1 MPSPTQVTAPPA
13 QRPGGPPASSGG
25 PSRFNVAIDPIKLI
39 RQHLLLLM
47 FAGVV
52 GVGLG
57 VASHI
62 ALRRVYPLF
71 RGEAAFEYY
80 GVLDDIA
87 AQASTVGVGGG
98 EEIER
103 FVNTQRLIMTSDQ
116 LLREAVNDPLIRQ
129 ETGWAQQFV
138 ERSTNRF
145 NSVKA
150 AIELEDIINARA
162 VPDTNV
168 ILLSAVTTDPS
179 DAANIVNAIVNEYV
193 RRTANS
199 TRIDVLDIE
208 ESLTNRLNAI
218 REERRLLE
226 ARMERMLLDNNL
238 TSTDETATREYAT
251 IQQLLP
257 QLQELRLELETA
269 RARRDSYL
277 ELLQA
282 PGGAQFPDEVRM
294 AVRED
299 PVVRSLQ
306 NYIADYEAQLRRFT
320 SEYGPNHSLA
330 KRVEKTLEGYKAQ
343 IRVERERASEE
354 QFQILVDQTNSLI
367 RQYQQAEAD
376 TLNTIEEA
384 QRRLTDIKAVLAE
397 REILAKDAERLAE
410 SESDTAARL
419 AEYRGMT
426 TRDAA
431 QRFQISYR
439 ATPPAEPFFPLWY
452 IVIPA
457 VTVLVVGLVG
467 GGLLTKEIAEQRVR
481 GPADVAIIPRTRMLG
496 VIPDLA
502 EDPSRPESIE
512 KALVTRPD
520 GVVAE
525 SIRHVRVGMVKQL
538 QQRGH
543 KTVVVLAGM
552 PGSGATAFLANLA
565 ASCAVGEMR
574 VLAIDANLRRPG
586 LHKAFE
592 ISDHPGLADVLSRNC
607 TLADATVESKTT
619 QNLFIVPAGSTEHRV
634 TERLM
639 TAAMDQILAE
649 ARAEYDLVL
658 IDAPPAIVSSD
669 AMTLAGRCDAAVL
682 VVRAFA
688 EKRGL
693 VARIRT
699 QIEET
704 RAEFVGVV
712 VNAVRASAGGYFRR
726 NFRATHEY
734 AARGKGRD
742 ADARRKKKDRK
753 PEEVAP
759 MNGHSKRD
767 N

>member
-1 MPSPTQVTAPPA
+1 MPTPTPVTAPPA
-13 QRPGGPPASSGG
+13 QRPGGPPAPSGA
-25 PSRFNVAIDPIKLI
+25 PSRFNVAIDPVKLI

-47 FAGVV
+47 FAGVL

-57 VASHI
+57 VATQVV
-62 ALRRVYPLF
+62 LRRTYSLF
-71 RGEAAFEYY
+71 KGEAAFEYY
-80 GVLDDIA
+80 GVLEGIDQ
-87 AQASTVGVGGG
+87 QASTVGVGGG

-129 ETGWAQQFV
+129 ESDWAQQFV
-138 ERSTNRF
+138 ERSTGRF
-145 NSVKA
+145 NSIKA
-150 AIELEDIINARA
+150 AIELQDIITARA
-162 VPDTNV
+162 VPDTNI
-168 ILLSAVTTDPS
+168 ILLNAVATDPS
-179 DAANIVNAIVNEYV
+179 DAANIVNAVVNEYV
-193 RRTANS
+193 RRTANT

-208 ESLTNRLNAI
+208 ESLTSRLNAI

-238 TSTDETATREYAT
+238 TSTDETSTREYAT
-251 IQQLLP
+251 IQQALP
-257 QLQELRLELETA
+257 QLQQLRLELETA

-299 PVVRSLQ
+299 PIVRTLQ
-306 NYIADYEAQLRRFT
+306 NAIADYEAQLRRLN
-320 SEYGPNHSLA
+320 SEYGPNHPLA
-330 KRVEKTLEGYKAQ
+330 KRTAKTLEGYQ
-343 IRVERERASEE
+343 TQLNVERERASEE
-354 QFQILVDQTNSLI
+354 QFQILVDQTNSII

-376 TLNTIEEA
+376 TLETIEEA
-384 QRRLTDIKAVLAE
+384 QRRLSDIKAVLAE

-410 SESDTAARL
+410 TESDTAARL

-467 GGLLTKEIAEQRVR
+467 GGLLAKEIAEQRVR

-525 SIRHVRVGMVKQL
+525 SIRHVRVGLVKQL

-565 ASCAVGEMR
+565 ASCAAGEMR

-586 LHKAFE
+586 LHKAFD
-592 ISDHPGLADVLSRNC
+592 IPDHPGLADVLSRNC
-607 TLADATVESKTT
+607 TLADATVESKT
-619 QNLFIVPAGSTEHRV
+619 QNLFVVPAGSTEHRV

-682 VVRAFA
+682 VVRAYA

-693 VARIRT
+693 VARVRT